1 MAAAA
6 RLSQEECLA
15 LVAAHRFLATST
27 PLEKMLA
34 HNGQASIL
42 KLLGRRYLQRGARA
56 LPTAAETEDANN
68 EHA

>member
-1 MAAAA
+1 MVAA

-15 LVAAHRFLATST
+15 LIAAHRFLATST

-34 HNGQASIL
+34 HNGQTTIL
-42 KLLGRRYLQRGARA
+42 QLLGRRYLQRGARA
-56 LPTAAETEDANN
+56 RLDAAETEDANN

>member
-1 MAAAA
+1 MVAG

-15 LVAAHRFLATST
+15 LVDAHRFLATST

-34 HNGQASIL
+34 HDGQATIL
-42 KLLGRRYLQRGARA
+42 KLLGRRYLQRATRARHS
-56 LPTAAETEDANN
+56 AAETEDANN

>member
-1 MAAAA
+1 MVAAG
-6 RLSQEECLA
+6 RLSQEEALA
-15 LVAAHRFLATST
+15 LIAAHRFLATST

-34 HNGQASIL
+34 HAGQTSIL
-42 KLLGRRYLQRGARA
+42 TLLGRRYLQRGARA